1 MKNKKYVLD
10 LLKSED
16 EQLRKM
22 HAIIEKALTEE
33 TLITTTIQENDE
45 ERSYGE
51 KLSDRVA
58 QFGGSWRFIIIFG
71 LILMIWILYNTQVM
85 HNKKF

>member
-22 HAIIEKALTEE
+22 HAIIEKALTEKR
-33 TLITTTIQENDE
+33 LSLLRYRTTTRKEATVKNY
-45 ERSYGE
+45 RTA
-51 KLSDRVA
+51 LRNLVA
-58 QFGGSWRFIIIFG
+58 AGGSSLFSALF
-71 LILMIWILYNTQVM
+71 
-85 HNKKF
+85 